1 MSNRME
7 AGDVLLRRVR
17 NGWVVISVVDESLDG
32 EVRSLAFDTSVYAD
46 DEHPGSK
53 VGEAHALLSAIRD
66 HFDSHFR
73 SKYRGGIVALVREH
87 GRDQDDLTDFEVRD
101 EE

>member
-1 MSNRME
+1 MTNRME
-7 AGDVLLRRVR
+7 PGDVLLRRVR
-17 NGWVVISVVDESLDG
+17 NGWVVISAVDESLDG
-32 EVRSLAFDTSVYAD
+32 EAQVIAFDTSVYAD
-46 DEHPGSK
+46 DEHPGSD

-87 GRDQDDLTDFEVRD
+87 GRDRDDHDDLEG